1 MMEYN
6 NVTLKKTI
14 EMLRQNAERIPG
26 LVFTGAGPP
35 ILLCRVKAMA
45 AETPSLRQDPVTE
58 RWGDTVPKT
67 IYKPLKS
74 NIYDKVQF
82 FYST

>member
-1 MMEYN
+1 MQKGY
-6 NVTLKKTI
+6 
-14 EMLRQNAERIPG
+14 PG
-26 LVFTGAGPP
+26 LYLQAPVPR

-58 RWGDTVPKT
+58 RLEDTIPEP
-67 IYKPLKS
+67 IYKSLKS
-74 NIYDKVQF
+74 NIYDRVQF

>member
-1 MMEYN
+1 
-6 NVTLKKTI
+6 
-14 EMLRQNAERIPG
+14 MLRQNAERIPG

-67 IYKPLKS
+67 IYP
-74 NIYDKVQF
+74 
-82 FYST
+82 

>member
-1 MMEYN
+1 M
-6 NVTLKKTI
+6 KKGY
-14 EMLRQNAERIPG
+14 PG
-26 LVFTGAGPP
+26 LYLQAPVPRM
-35 ILLCRVKAMA
+35 LLCRVKAMA
-45 AETPSLRQDPVTE
+45 AETPPLCPDPVTE

>member
-1 MMEYN
+1 MQKGY
-6 NVTLKKTI
+6 
-14 EMLRQNAERIPG
+14 PG
-26 LVFTGAGPP
+26 LYLQAPVPR
-35 ILLCRVKAMA
+35 ILLCRVKAME
-45 AETPSLRQDPVTE
+45 AETPSLRQDPVTDRLE
-58 RWGDTVPKT
+58 DTIPEP

>member
-1 MMEYN
+1 
-6 NVTLKKTI
+6 
-14 EMLRQNAERIPG
+14 MLRQNEERIPG
-26 LVFTGAGPP
+26 LVLQAPVP
-35 ILLCRVKAMA
+35 RILLCQVKAME

>member
-1 MMEYN
+1 MQKGY
-6 NVTLKKTI
+6 
-14 EMLRQNAERIPG
+14 PG
-26 LVFTGAGPP
+26 LYLQEQVPRM
-35 ILLCRVKAMA
+35 LLCRIKAMA
-45 AETPSLRQDPVTE
+45 AETPSLRPDPVTD

>member
-1 MMEYN
+1 
-6 NVTLKKTI
+6 
-14 EMLRQNAERIPG
+14 MLRQNAERIPG

-35 ILLCRVKAMA
+35 DTAVPDKSNGGRNAFPPA
-45 AETPSLRQDPVTE
+45 GPVTE

>member
-1 MMEYN
+1 MEYN
-6 NVTLKKTI
+6 NVTLKITI
-14 EMLRQNAERIPG
+14 KMLRQNVERISGP
-26 LVFTGAGPP
+26 VFTGAGPP

-45 AETPSLRQDPVTE
+45 AETPSLRQDPVTD

>member
-1 MMEYN
+1 
-6 NVTLKKTI
+6 
-14 EMLRQNAERIPG
+14 MLRQKCRKDTR